1 MFLLEALAVALAL
14 AYLYLAAR
22 ENIWCWLCAFAS
34 SLLYVFVLWDARLLT
49 EAGLNVFYMVMAVAG
64 WHQWRRRGAGE
75 GLSQIVSMKWWHHV
89 PLFALLFVMTWLSG
103 YAMQTWT
110 TAAYPFVDSFITWG
124 SVITTVLVIRKVLEN
139 WLYWVLFDSVA
150 IFLYIN
156 RGLYMTAVLFGLYV
170 VIVIF
175 GYMRWRRSYLRKLE
189 RESSMPEAA
198 AAQ

>member
-1 MFLLEALAVALAL
+1 MFLLEVLAVILAL

-34 SLLYVFVLWDARLLT
+34 SLLYVGVMWDARLLT
-49 EAGLNVFYMVMAVAG
+49 EAGLNVFYMAMAVAG
-64 WHQWRRRGAGE
+64 WYQWRRRGAGE
-75 GLSQIVSMKWWHHV
+75 GISQIVSLKWWHHV
-89 PLFALLFVMTWLSG
+89 ALFAVLIALTSLSG
-103 YAMQTWT
+103 RAMQTWT

-124 SVITTVLVIRKVLEN
+124 SVITTILVIRKVLEN

-175 GYMRWRRSYLRKLE
+175 GYMRWRRSYLRQLARKHA
-189 RESSMPEAA
+189 PEALA
-198 AAQ
+198 G